1 MKRLSIDKNTIKY
14 TFSVLL
20 ITLGLIMMLA
30 VFGLTSP
37 LFFKSIDLLL
47 SGLTGSLK
55 FFFPFILLFAG
66 VTVLIKNK
74 KRYILALLSIVFI
87 YLVLLSII
95 NLFTNIRLLS
105 TNEVMTLFDLIE
117 RQTNKD
123 LTLNSNI
130 DFSKSFDFMFKL
142 SSSKPYY
149 AQAGGALGLLFSL
162 PLHNLIGN
170 TFSSI
175 LLCLIFL
182 LLWYVFIKFI
192 LLNLFFNKKNIY
204 RVGPYEFTNKHEY
217 EQYLVYLENWR
228 RQNDPNY
235 SMSTNTNSQT
245 IPVYTAQEVDDNI
258 DDIKPDTDFSDQS
271 LVYLPD
277 EKPIITTNPIPKG
290 KKKVKKA
297 EQVKSIDYDKPI
309 VDDNSDFSDSDNNEN
324 RISNADINLQMQ
336 KINDKKIRERNE
348 KSKSILE
355 NDTFELENNL
365 KNQQNNQNSFE
376 QKSLFST
383 RETGRRFDNTTPN
396 LDLLENNNIKTDSK
410 EIEQKPYVYPKAAL
424 LEDPIHLSED
434 YGAEDKNNS
443 KIIEETLESFKIPS
457 KVVRI
462 CRGPAVTRFEVD
474 IASGIKVNK
483 VVNSAENL
491 ALKLSSQNGVRIEA
505 PVPGTTYIGIE
516 IPNKRISP
524 ISFKEVLF
532 SKEMQETKEPLAIAL
547 GKDIAGKPIICNLEK
562 MPHLLIAGAT
572 GSGKS
577 VCINS
582 IIMSLIY
589 RCSPDECRLILID
602 PKFVELSR
610 YNVLPHLLVPVVNE
624 TSKASGA
631 LSWAVAEMNDRYN
644 LFKNYRVNNIKE
656 YNKLVSETG
665 KKLPRIVII
674 IDEMADLMVST
685 SKKEVEYNVNR
696 LAALAR
702 AAGLHLVVA
711 TQRPSVNVIT
721 GVIKS
726 NLPSRIAFAAS
737 SAVDSR
743 TILDRQGAEN
753 LLGNG
758 DMLYL
763 PIGSMNPIRVQGC
776 FVKNN
781 EVNTVIEF
789 IRKNNSTNYDNSATV
804 AVEMAY
810 SAEIQEPID
819 NNKPTDNTDNT
830 VDALL
835 EEAIDMVLSDG
846 QASISMLQRRLSI
859 GYARAGRLVD
869 TMAKYGIVSQAS
881 GSKAREV
888 LMTREQFEQ
897 IRYKI
902 L

>member
-1 MKRLSIDKNTIKY
+1 MRGIKINTKTIKY
-14 TFSVLL
+14 TFSALL
-20 ITLGLIMMLA
+20 IIVGIIMLLGIMG
-30 VFGLTSP
+30 VKTP
-37 LFFKSIDLLL
+37 FFLSNIDIML
-47 SGLTGSLK
+47 SGISGSIK
-55 FFFPFILLFAG
+55 FILP
-66 VTVLIKNK
+66 VI
-74 KRYILALLSIVFI
+74 FI
-87 YLVLLSII
+87 YLGIIILLRNKKLHILIFLNALVLYLLFLSII
-95 NLFTNIRLLS
+95 NLLTNIRLSS
-105 TNEVMTLFDLIE
+105 TNEVMTLFELIK
-117 RQTNKD
+117 RSSNTDN
-123 LTLNSNI
+123 TINSKI
-130 DFSKSFDFMFKL
+130 EFSRAFKFMYDL
-142 SSSKPYY
+142 SSSRAYY
-149 AQAGGALGLLFSL
+149 SQAGGALGLLISV
-162 PLHNLIGN
+162 PLYNLIGYIG
-170 TFSSI
+170 SAI
-175 LLCLIFL
+175 LVCIIFII
-182 LLWYVFIKFI
+182 VIAIFIKFI
-192 LLNLFFNKKNIY
+192 IVDQIINKNKVY
-204 RVGPYEFTNKHEY
+204 RVGPYEFTNKNEY
-217 EQYLVYLENWR
+217 LQYLEYLENWR
-228 RQNDPNY
+228 KQNNINPSYNNVDID
-235 SMSTNTNSQT
+235 NTNSSIEFTQ
-245 IPVYTAQEVDDNI
+245 QEMKI
-258 DDIKPDTDFSDQS
+258 DSEFSHKESDFSNQS
-271 LVYLPD
+271 LVYLP
-277 EKPIITTNPIPKG
+277 EETESKKSRTIPKG
-290 KKKVKKA
+290 RKKKKTENSLNISSFADLKND
-297 EQVKSIDYDKPI
+297 EQII
-309 VDDNSDFSDSDNNEN
+309 SDE
-324 RISNADINLQMQ
+324 DINSQMRLE
-336 KINDKKIRERNE
+336 KDRKIRDKNE
-348 KSKSILE
+348 KVKDQLE
-355 NDTFELENNL
+355 NNPFELEKNIESLPVNNTFL
-365 KNQQNNQNSFE
+365 
-376 QKSLFST
+376 QKSLFGEI
-383 RETGRRFDNTTPN
+383 ETGKRFDNTTPN
-396 LDLLENNNIKTDSK
+396 LELLNNNQNVEEK
-410 EIEQKPYVYPKAAL
+410 EIIKKEYVYPKAAL
-424 LEDPIHLSED
+424 LENPFSLKED
-434 YGAEDKNNS
+434 FTIEDQNNS

-483 VVNSAENL
+483 VVSSAENL

-532 SKEMQETKEPLAIAL
+532 SKEMQEITDPLAIAL

-656 YNKLVSETG
+656 YNKLVSDTG

-789 IRKNNSTNYDNSATV
+789 IRKNNSTNFDESATE

-810 SAEIQEPID
+810 NSDIQEPID
-819 NNKPTDNTDNT
+819 NIKAVDSTDNN

-888 LMTREQFEQ
+888 LMTREQFEE

>member
-14 TFSVLL
+14 TFSILL
-20 ITLGLIMMLA
+20 ITLGIVMMLA

-37 LFFKSIDLLL
+37 LFFKSIDILL

-55 FFFPFILLFAG
+55 FFFPFIFLFTGVIVLL
-66 VTVLIKNK
+66 KNK
-74 KRYILALLSIVFI
+74 KRYILALINIVFI

-130 DFSKSFDFMFKL
+130 DFSKSFNFMFQL

-192 LLNLFFNKKNIY
+192 ILNLFFNKKNIY

-228 RQNDPNY
+228 RQNDQNY
-235 SMSTNTNSQT
+235 SMTTNSQT
-245 IPVYTAQEVDDNI
+245 IPVYTAQEVDESIDN
-258 DDIKPDTDFSDQS
+258 IKPDTDFSDQS

-277 EKPIITTNPIPKG
+277 EKPIKTTNPIPKG
-290 KKKVKKA
+290 KKKVKQA
-297 EQVKSIDYDKPI
+297 EQVKNIDYANPT
-309 VDDNSDFSDSDNNEN
+309 VDDNSDFSDFDKNEN
-324 RISNADINLQMQ
+324 RISDNDINLQMQ

-365 KNQQNNQNSFE
+365 KNQQNNQNAFE
-376 QKSLFST
+376 QKSLFSAM
-383 RETGRRFDNTTPN
+383 ETGKRFDNTTPN
-396 LDLLENNNIKTDSK
+396 LDLLENNNINTDPK

-656 YNKLVSETG
+656 YNKLVSETC

-789 IRKNNSTNYDNSATV
+789 IRKNNSTNYDNSATE

-819 NNKPTDNTDNT
+819 NNKPTDNADNT